1 MSAGEKIIIGST
13 AIIIASTITMLM
25 IGRKYDKKTDD
36 VLLEL
41 NDINNTLMMN
51 RKDII
56 IGNKK
61 IADSNRI
68 LRKLVVDSAAN
79 VTIK

>member
-13 AIIIASTITMLM
+13 AVIIASTITMLM
-25 IGRKYDKKTDD
+25 LGRKYDKKTDD

-68 LRKLVVDSAAN
+68 LRKLVVESAAN
-79 VTIK
+79 VTKK